1 MMETQTSGFRSVN
14 GKVSINIGNKIY
26 SRKELTEWVEK

>member
-1 MMETQTSGFRSVN
+1 METQTSSFSSVN
-14 GKVSINIGNKIY
+14 GKVSINVGKKIY